1 MKVSVFNQGMM
12 ERLHRNCCRI
22 VLVQAALGLSIQME
36 KISSITYADVQLAI
50 RMRHAIA
57 YYWSKRLI
65 VCKEYAC
72 MIGHRR
78 SEIYECRKHESCV
91 SAKGEQN

>member
-22 VLVQAALGLSIQME
+22 ELIQAALGLSIQME

-57 YYWSKRLI
+57 YKI
-65 VCKEYAC
+65 GVCGCLYAKS
-72 MIGHRR
+72 ML
-78 SEIYECRKHESCV
+78 V
-91 SAKGEQN
+91 

>member
-1 MKVSVFNQGMM
+1 MKVSVFSQGMM

-22 VLVQAALGLSIQME
+22 ELIQAALGLSIQME

-50 RMRHAIA
+50 RMHLAIA
-57 YYWSKRLI
+57 DWSVRLI

-72 MIGHRR
+72 IMGQNTSIFIDRI
-78 SEIYECRKHESCV
+78 EIIVGSIML
-91 SAKGEQN
+91 

>member
-1 MKVSVFNQGMM
+1 MKVSVFSQGMM

-22 VLVQAALGLSIQME
+22 ELIQAALGLSIQME

-50 RMRHAIA
+50 RMRLAIA
-57 YYWSKRLI
+57 DWSVRLI

-72 MIGHRR
+72 IMGQNTSIFIDRI
-78 SEIYECRKHESCV
+78 EIIVGSIML
-91 SAKGEQN
+91 

>member
-1 MKVSVFNQGMM
+1 MKVSVFSQGMM

-22 VLVQAALGLSIQME
+22 ELIQAALGLSIQME

-57 YYWSKRLI
+57 DWSVRLI

-72 MIGHRR
+72 IMGQNTSIFIDRI
-78 SEIYECRKHESCV
+78 EIIVGSIML
-91 SAKGEQN
+91 